1 MPYGRISLD
10 SAAEA
15 ESTRPFDG
23 LDKLTASKLK
33 APSRFDKLKAPS
45 ESRGK
50 VEGLTFAA
58 TRNRSLNCGIQGKSA
73 GVMSHSLPRKRR
85 RDAGNLLA
93 QYQHLDRTLGSSQA
107 LSSTW
112 IS

>member
-23 LDKLTASKLK
+23 FDKLPFDKLRVFDTASRLR

-50 VEGLTFAA
+50 VEGLTLAA
-58 TRNRSLNCGIQGKSA
+58 TRNRSLNCGI
-73 GVMSHSLPRKRR
+73 
-85 RDAGNLLA
+85 
-93 QYQHLDRTLGSSQA
+93 
-107 LSSTW
+107 
-112 IS
+112 

>member
-1 MPYGRISLD
+1 MPYGRISMD

-23 LDKLTASKLK
+23 FDKLTASRLR

-50 VEGLTFAA
+50 IEGLT
-58 TRNRSLNCGIQGKSA
+58 LA
-73 GVMSHSLPRKRR
+73 GRGTEASTAESRQVGRGHV
-85 RDAGNLLA
+85 ALLTSEA
-93 QYQHLDRTLGSSQA
+93 QPCCRQD
-107 LSSTW
+107 
-112 IS
+112 

>member
-1 MPYGRISLD
+1 MSGRIKCGPCERNERGASRPVRIQRGCFSAD

-23 LDKLTASKLK
+23 FDKLPFDKLRVYDTASRLR

-50 VEGLTFAA
+50 VEGLTLAA
-58 TRNRSLNCGIQGKSA
+58 TRNRSLNCGI
-73 GVMSHSLPRKRR
+73 
-85 RDAGNLLA
+85 
-93 QYQHLDRTLGSSQA
+93 
-107 LSSTW
+107 
-112 IS
+112 

>member
-23 LDKLTASKLK
+23 FDKLTASRLS
-33 APSRFDKLKAPS
+33 AP
-45 ESRGK
+45 GK
-50 VEGLTFAA
+50 IEGLTLAA

-73 GVMSHSLPRKRR
+73 GVMSHS
-85 RDAGNLLA
+85 
-93 QYQHLDRTLGSSQA
+93 
-107 LSSTW
+107 
-112 IS
+112 